1 VKDLVYHYVMT
12 GAAAK
17 LENLARPMVR
27 VPSDLPADRVIAL
40 LRERRVHQAAVTG
53 ASGEIVGVITI
64 QDVIGAV
71 LNTAAPRA
79 EEGRA

>member
-1 VKDLVYHYVMT
+1 MIA
-12 GAAAK
+12 GAGAR
-17 LENLARPMVR
+17 LEQLARPIVS

-40 LRERRVHQAAVTG
+40 LRERRVHQAVVTG
-53 ASGEIVGVITI
+53 ASGVVIGLITI

-71 LNTAAPRA
+71 LNTIAPRIV

>member
-1 VKDLVYHYVMT
+1 
-12 GAAAK
+12 
-17 LENLARPMVR
+17 MVR

-40 LRERRVHQAAVTG
+40 LRERRVHQAVVTDAAGAV
-53 ASGEIVGVITI
+53 VGLITI

-71 LNTAAPRA
+71 LNTAAPRPV